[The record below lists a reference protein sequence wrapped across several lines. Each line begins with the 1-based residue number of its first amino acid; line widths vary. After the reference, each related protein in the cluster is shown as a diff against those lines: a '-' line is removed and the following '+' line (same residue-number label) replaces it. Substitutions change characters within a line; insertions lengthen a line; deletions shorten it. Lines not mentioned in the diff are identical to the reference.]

1 MPYSLR
7 MLWRDRR
14 RYLPALLAIG
24 LSAVLIAVQCGLR
37 HRPSASAK
45 KGIPVVGNESGKD
58 VTEQY
63 RTRYRGVV
71 AAEKR
76 RGEVLVL
83 IDEGETY
90 AVSRHVLALTDTNRE
105 VVVRIFVDHVPKSR
119 IEMVLS
125 QFRKSAW

>member
-1 MPYSLR
+1 M
-7 MLWRDRR
+7 
-14 RYLPALLAIG
+14 
-24 LSAVLIAVQCGLR
+24 
-37 HRPSASAK
+37 
-45 KGIPVVGNESGKD
+45 VGNQLGKD

-76 RGEVLVL
+76 PGEVLVL

-90 AVSRHVLALTDTNRE
+90 ALTRHVLAVTDTDCE

-119 IEMVLS
+119 IDTVLS
-125 QFRKSAW
+125 QFRKWAW

>member
-1 MPYSLR
+1 MVS
-7 MLWRDRR
+7 
-14 RYLPALLAIG
+14 
-24 LSAVLIAVQCGLR
+24 
-37 HRPSASAK
+37 
-45 KGIPVVGNESGKD
+45 NEHGRD

-63 RTRYRGVV
+63 RARYRGVV

-76 RGEVLVL
+76 SGEVLVL

-90 AVSRHVLALTDTNRE
+90 AVTRHVLALTDTDRE

-119 IEMVLS
+119 IETVLT